1 MCKATTQIQTTTENK
16 QINFNLRLLLCTII
30 KRQKK
35 QNSLPGKNWN
45 GEDAGRLDSLMAS
58 CSEVGGNKKGGKPS
72 GIPGAREDKIFLF
85 PAA

>member
-1 MCKATTQIQTTTENK
+1 MYKEKHSYEMTI
-16 QINFNLRLLLCTII
+16 CTSSYVPSS
-30 KRQKK
+30 KDKKK

>member
-1 MCKATTQIQTTTENK
+1 
-16 QINFNLRLLLCTII
+16 
-30 KRQKK
+30 
-35 QNSLPGKNWN
+35 
-45 GEDAGRLDSLMAS
+45 MAS